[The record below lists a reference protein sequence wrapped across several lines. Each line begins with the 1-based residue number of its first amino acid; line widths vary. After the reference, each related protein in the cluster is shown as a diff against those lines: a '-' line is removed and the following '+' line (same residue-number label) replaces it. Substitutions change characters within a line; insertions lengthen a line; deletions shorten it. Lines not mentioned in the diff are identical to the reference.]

1 MQSYR
6 KKRKARKARKARTR
20 RQRGGD
26 PEKCI
31 FVPLGGGL
39 GNQLYVY
46 AAGIV
51 AKRRTGLP
59 LCLLPYKEN
68 VHSKTDYTTV
78 LFKQGTP
85 VDHNV
90 VKSRMEAS
98 RKILESVTNPH
109 NTWKNTNIS
118 ENSSKNITLSGAF
131 YQSYSSIQ
139 SAIPTIR
146 EDFKKV
152 FEEKYPGF
160 KDTVAATSAFMH
172 VRKGD
177 YGGAS
182 LDREYYQ
189 RALKELEPVA
199 SIKDIYILSDDIPW
213 CKEQKW
219 ESSKTIQWFESP
231 DELHALYLMSLCL
244 AGAIISASTFS
255 TWGCILGADQNE
267 SSTIIYP
274 VAWLTGPSSKIEF
287 PSRWKAI

>member
-1 MQSYR
+1 MRSYR
-6 KKRKARKARKARTR
+6 KKRKARKTRKR
-20 RQRGGD
+20 RQRGGN

-31 FVPLGGGL
+31 FVTLLSGL

-46 AAGIV
+46 AAAIV

-59 LCLLPYKEN
+59 ICLLPDTGN

-85 VDHNV
+85 VDGEV
-90 VKSRMEAS
+90 LKSRIEAS
-98 RKILESVTNPH
+98 THILQSVVNPH
-109 NTWKNTNIS
+109 NSWKNTNIA
-118 ENSSKNITLSGAF
+118 ENSSKNMRLAITFFQNYGA
-131 YQSYSSIQ
+131 IQ

-152 FEEKYPGF
+152 FEERYPGF
-160 KDTVAATSAFMH
+160 KDTIPATSAFMH

-189 RALKELEPVA
+189 RALKELNPVEG
-199 SIKDIYILSDDIPW
+199 IKDIYVLSDDIPW

-219 ESSKTIQWFESP
+219 ESSKTIQWFESS
-231 DELHALYLMSLCL
+231 DELHALYLMSLCV

-255 TWGCILGADQNE
+255 TWGAILGADQNE

-274 VAWLTGPSSKIEF
+274 EGWITGPSSKIEF

>member
-1 MQSYR
+1 MRSYR
-6 KKRKARKARKARTR
+6 KKRKARKPRTR
-20 RQRGGD
+20 RQRGGN

-31 FVPLGGGL
+31 FVTLGGGL
-39 GNQLYVY
+39 GNQLYIY
-46 AAGIV
+46 ATAIV
-51 AKRRTGLP
+51 AKARTGLP
-59 LCLLPYKEN
+59 LCLLPYKGN
-68 VHSKTDYTTV
+68 THSKTDYTTV

-85 VDHNV
+85 VDENV
-90 VKSRMEAS
+90 VESRLEAS
-98 RKILESVTNPH
+98 KKILESVVNPH
-109 NTWKNTNIS
+109 NSWKNTNIP
-118 ENSSKNITLSGAF
+118 ENSDKNIMFVYGTPFQNYTA
-131 YQSYSSIQ
+131 IQ

-152 FEEKYPGF
+152 FEERYPGF
-160 KDTVAATSAFMH
+160 KDTIPATSAFMH

-189 RALKELEPVA
+189 RALKELDTVEG
-199 SIKDIYILSDDIPW
+199 IKDIYVLSDDIPW

-219 ESSKTIQWFESP
+219 ESLKTIQWFESS
-231 DELHALYLMSLCL
+231 DELHALYLMSLCV

-255 TWGCILGADQNE
+255 SWGAILGPDQNE

-274 VAWLTGPSSKIEF
+274 AGWITGPSSKIEF